1 MSRWLSIDPGE
12 RYWGVAVGAPDTGS
26 IQPLTILSTR
36 DREQLTR
43 NLRRVIEDYNVTRL
57 IFGIPLKQG
66 RWGMT
71 AERLFPLIQF
81 VLHRLAIYEVYFCDE
96 TATNPFGHEKKRRDD
111 LAAARLLS
119 RALHARALLIA
130 PGDLGKIR
138 KRWLKQRREAHQ
150 PKAGNPSSG
159 KRPS

>member
-26 IQPLTILSTR
+26 IQPLTILPAR
-36 DREQLTR
+36 DRERLTR
-43 NLRRVIEDYNVTRL
+43 DLARLIKDYHVTRI

-81 VLHRLAIYEVYFCDE
+81 VIHRLAIHDIYFFDE
-96 TATNPFGHEKKRRDD
+96 TATTPPVRGKKRRDD

-119 RALHARALLIA
+119 RALHARERLMA
-130 PGDLGKIR
+130 PADIRKIRQVWLDHRGAVHQQKAGKISPGEGA
-138 KRWLKQRREAHQ
+138 L
-150 PKAGNPSSG
+150 
-159 KRPS
+159 